1 MIIAEKLDLI
11 YQNQVEIIKKE
22 TNYSSK
28 IRQIGALI
36 MSLGDRAINAVA
48 KIVGNRCFDYVSWR

>member
-1 MIIAEKLDLI
+1 MIIAEKLNLI

-28 IRQIGALI
+28 IRQIG
-36 MSLGDRAINAVA
+36 G
-48 KIVGNRCFDYVSWR
+48 FDYVSWR

>member
-11 YQNQVEIIKKE
+11 YKNQVEIIKKE

-28 IRQIGALI
+28 IRQIGA
-36 MSLGDRAINAVA
+36 
-48 KIVGNRCFDYVSWR
+48 